1 MTDLLHFSSNWGFWR
16 ALFPNL
22 QLNFKTSS
30 PSLHF
35 FCDKQPFFYTFSN
48 IGQYILSLL
57 SLYLTL
63 LSLSLSLSLSSSLSI
78 YQLYQDTLS
87 HQYHLKYHR
96 WFDLFLSTFR
106 FFHIFGSGKW
116 FWFSIVMQSR
126 PLYAIC
132 IYRHDV
138 FSSVIEPQV
147 VYMLNQKFF
156 PVAMEKKYFS
166 WKKSFSWIQLFLLY
180 WKKNIF
186 SECAEFSSLIHLFN
200 VVLIAL

>member
-1 MTDLLHFSSNWGFWR
+1 MIHKDWQSESHWR
-16 ALFPNL
+16 E
-22 QLNFKTSS
+22 QLTVPSCRWWEPRGLWRCRSQSAIYMSS
-30 PSLHF
+30 PARER
-35 FCDKQPFFYTFSN
+35 
-48 IGQYILSLL
+48 G
-57 SLYLTL
+57 
-63 LSLSLSLSLSSSLSI
+63 LSLSLSSSLSI